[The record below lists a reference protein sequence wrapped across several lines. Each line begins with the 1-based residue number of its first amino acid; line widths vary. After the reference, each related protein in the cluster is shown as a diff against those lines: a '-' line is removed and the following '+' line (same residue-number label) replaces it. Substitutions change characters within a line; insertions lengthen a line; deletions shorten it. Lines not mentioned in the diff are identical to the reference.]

1 MSNPFKKHSIE
12 AIEQC
17 VAEAL
22 SKLVGA
28 DIGVEIGGLEIGGG
42 LVGQTAK
49 FDVRAAIRRD
59 ASSLDDW
66 EIPALVKGQP
76 GR

>member
-1 MSNPFKKHSIE
+1 MSNLFKKHSIE

-28 DIGVEIGGLEIGGG
+28 DIGVEIRELEIGNG

-49 FDVRAAIRRD
+49 FDVRASVKPD
-59 ASSLDDW
+59 ANALEDW
-66 EIPALVKGQP
+66 EIPALVKNQP

>member
-1 MSNPFKKHSIE
+1 MSNLFKKHSIE

-28 DIGVEIGGLEIGGG
+28 KVGVEIGGLEIGDG
-42 LVGQTAK
+42 LVGQVAK
-49 FDVRAAIRRD
+49 FGATARVIADDD
-59 ASSLDDW
+59 ALEGW
-66 EIPALVKGQP
+66 EIPALVRDQT

>member
-1 MSNPFKKHSIE
+1 MSNLFKKHSIE

-28 DIGVEIGGLEIGGG
+28 DIGVEIGGLEIGNG

-49 FDVRAAIRRD
+49 FDVGATVKPD
-59 ASSLDDW
+59 ANALEGW
-66 EIPALVKGQP
+66 EIPALVKSQP